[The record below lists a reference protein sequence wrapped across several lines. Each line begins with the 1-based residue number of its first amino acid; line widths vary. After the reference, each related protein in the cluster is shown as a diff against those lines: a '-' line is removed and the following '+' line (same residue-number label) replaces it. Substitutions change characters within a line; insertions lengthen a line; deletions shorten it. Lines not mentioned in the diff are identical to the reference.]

1 MWIGSAPIALRGLR
15 RRWNSGI
22 ERETPLAAAGGV
34 CYLRV
39 AADAFA
45 GEAVVDGLGEARVFD
60 SSDGPAGMEGHAL
73 ALTGGLNAAAVLTDR
88 ASIVLDIDN
97 RCMI

>member
-1 MWIGSAPIALRGLR
+1 MR

-73 ALTGGLNAAAVLTDR
+73 ALTGGLNAAVNEIGR
-88 ASIVLDIDN
+88 ASCRERV
-97 RCMI
+97 